1 MADPWYR
8 WPKGLRQFI
17 LERDGRVC
25 QIKAPG
31 CQIKA
36 GDIDHVVGV
45 AEGGAWFDESNLRAA
60 CGKCNRGRRPPKPM
74 PPPDSGYPKPSGAW
88 G

>member
-8 WPKGLRQFI
+8 WPKGLREFI
-17 LERDGRVC
+17 FQRDAYLC

-36 GDIDHVVGV
+36 GDIDHIIPI
-45 AEGGAWFDESNLRAA
+45 AAGGDAFEESNLRAA
-60 CGKCNRGRRPPKPM
+60 CGKCNRGRRPPKGM
-74 PPPDSGYPKPSGAW
+74 VRSDSDYPKPSGAW